1 MVATDGALLVH
12 VPPVDGDKLVV
23 PLMHNEPGPN
33 IETVGLALT
42 VNAVDGSDTH
52 VVLPLV

>member
-33 IETVGLALT
+33 IDTVGLALT